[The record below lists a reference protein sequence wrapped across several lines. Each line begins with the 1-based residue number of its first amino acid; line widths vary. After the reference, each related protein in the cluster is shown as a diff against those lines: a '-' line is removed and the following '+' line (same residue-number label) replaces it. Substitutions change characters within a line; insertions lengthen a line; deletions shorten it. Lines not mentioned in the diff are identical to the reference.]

1 MKKTYTIIAA
11 LALAAAAYSQDGGNG
26 LPPRL
31 SSQADN
37 LFQPSDCDEDGWLWF
52 DTQDKIDRY
61 VGAANNEDGAWQVG
75 GKLVQLGTTNYSP
88 YDECYALPDFEG
100 VGTDGTIG
108 SDGART
114 GGIAIQ
120 PSSANMT
127 FNGGCVMF
135 YLPTCKKFDMVLA
148 SESSIKVRLKA
159 NTTPDDA
166 GLAYTDY
173 RVVNAKYATV
183 FGKLSGPGMKE
194 WYDLQNLI
202 NGSDDLKFDTRQ
214 PMVALLENCA
224 SDTLYLQ
231 AVRIYT
237 YEPSTLG
244 IDEVAAPGL
253 GINISRRAVTLTE
266 PRDISVCTLA
276 GAVVASAKAAR
287 TLSLASLPAGAY
299 IVRAG
304 DKSRK
309 VVIR

>member
-1 MKKTYTIIAA
+1 
-11 LALAAAAYSQDGGNG
+11 
-26 LPPRL
+26 
-31 SSQADN
+31 
-37 LFQPSDCDEDGWLWF
+37 
-52 DTQDKIDRY
+52 
-61 VGAANNEDGAWQVG
+61 
-75 GKLVQLGTTNYSP
+75 
-88 YDECYALPDFEG
+88 
-100 VGTDGTIG
+100 
-108 SDGART
+108 
-114 GGIAIQ
+114 
-120 PSSANMT
+120 
-127 FNGGCVMF
+127 
-135 YLPTCKKFDMVLA
+135 
-148 SESSIKVRLKA
+148 
-159 NTTPDDA
+159 
-166 GLAYTDY
+166 
-173 RVVNAKYATV
+173 
-183 FGKLSGPGMKE
+183 
-194 WYDLQNLI
+194 
-202 NGSDDLKFDTRQ
+202 
-214 PMVALLENCA
+214 MVALLENCA